1 MFKRFTA
8 LIWLRREIIWAN
20 KQIVIQILMPILMV
34 ALYQFMYKDLPIGD
48 KNEMIL
54 FLVLPMVY
62 GFVGFIVALIISEE
76 NEKHNLRSL
85 QLSGVGTPE
94 YLLANLVYPFFIQ
107 LFYIVA
113 LPIYLQQ
120 SFSKLGGQYIIVNI
134 VTSLVTLLIYL
145 LLGILSNTQS
155 KASIA
160 SLPIMLGISFLPLFA
175 IIEKSLEKWI
185 ALTFM
190 GAFIKYSKQ
199 LADFPLFSQASL
211 ILLLW
216 LVLLLLLIVWALK
229 RIRLQK

>member
-160 SLPIMLGISFLPLFA
+160 SLPIMLGISFF
-175 IIEKSLEKWI
+175 
-185 ALTFM
+185 T
-190 GAFIKYSKQ
+190 AFCHY
-199 LADFPLFSQASL
+199 
-211 ILLLW
+211 
-216 LVLLLLLIVWALK
+216 
-229 RIRLQK
+229 